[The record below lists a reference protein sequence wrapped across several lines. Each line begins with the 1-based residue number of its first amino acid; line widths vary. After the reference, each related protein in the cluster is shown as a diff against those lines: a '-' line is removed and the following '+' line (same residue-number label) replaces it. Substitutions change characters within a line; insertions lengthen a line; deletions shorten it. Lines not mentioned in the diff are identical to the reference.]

1 MSGTSFHNDRLIAE
15 GNARPWILKLFVA
28 QGSAASAVAI
38 VQLKRIK
45 DEYLP
50 PNSIIEV
57 IDIVEESEV
66 AERENI
72 LAVPTLVRKSPLP
85 VRRII
90 GDLSDIPVVLT
101 SIGFLLS
108 KENSPI

>member
-1 MSGTSFHNDRLIAE
+1 MSGTSFHNYRLVA
-15 GNARPWILKLFVA
+15 GGAAKPWILKLFVA
-28 QGSAASAVAI
+28 HGSAASAVAI

-57 IDIVEESEV
+57 IDIGEEPEA
-66 AERENI
+66 AENEQI

-101 SIGFLLS
+101 SIGFLLWY
-108 KENSPI
+108 ENSPV